1 MQLTAKNL
9 SELIQSL
16 RSNVPGGSQ
25 KRIQPRVGIRL
36 KVELVLLDPKTGF
49 GSERIAAWVR
59 DISAGG
65 IGLLCDRGFKAGEP
79 FDLIVQGEEGAEER
93 VPCFISYC
101 REVGTD
107 LFSIGAKFQDYKPK
121 DADEER

>member
-16 RSNVPGGSQ
+16 RSNVPGTSQ

-65 IGLLCDRGFKAGEP
+65 IGLLCDRGFKAGET
-79 FDLIVQGEEGAEER
+79 FVLLVLWEADAEER
-93 VPCFISYC
+93 GPLFIFHM
-101 REVGTD
+101 T
-107 LFSIGAKFQDYKPK
+107 Q
-121 DADEER
+121 